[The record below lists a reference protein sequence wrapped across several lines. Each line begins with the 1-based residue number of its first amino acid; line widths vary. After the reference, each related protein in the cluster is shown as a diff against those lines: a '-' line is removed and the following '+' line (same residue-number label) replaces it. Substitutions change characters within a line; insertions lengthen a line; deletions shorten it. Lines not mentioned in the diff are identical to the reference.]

1 MNEEKKYEQIQ
12 SYLDGS
18 LSATDRQVF
27 EQELTQDPDLKADL
41 DLHLLSNDAIELV
54 IEDSLREDLKQLHQ
68 ESKKVKEPTKKGKVV
83 GLRRRMISLSI
94 AASILL
100 VVGFFAANYQA
111 NQYDNQS
118 IAGALYE
125 DDLLTRVRGSNSAS
139 LLQQGMDLYTQGN
152 YPASI
157 EFFDQVED
165 PNLQAEA
172 DYATGHAHYN
182 IGAFPAAAENFAAAI
197 DSGDPRFV
205 EKSELY
211 YLLSALAA
219 DQTDANRF
227 NEVLNQMLE
236 NEEHLH
242 HQEALNIQKKLN
254 SFWRNF

>member
-18 LSATDRQVF
+18 LSTTDRQAF
-27 EQELTQDPDLKADL
+27 EQELTQDPDLQADL

-54 IEDSLREDLKQLHQ
+54 IEDSLRDDLKQLHQ
-68 ESKKVKEPTKKGKVV
+68 ESQKVKQPAKKGKVV
-83 GLRRRMISLSI
+83 GLRRRMVSLSI

-125 DDLLTRVRGSNSAS
+125 NDLLTRVRGSNSAS
-139 LLQQGMDLYTQGN
+139 LLQQGMDLYTQEN
-152 YPASI
+152 YPAAI

-165 PNLQAEA
+165 SNLKAEA
-172 DYATGHAHYN
+172 DYAAGHAHYN
-182 IGAFPAAAENFAAAI
+182 LGEFPAAAENFAAAI
-197 DSGDPRFV
+197 DSEDPRFV
-205 EKSELY
+205 EKSELH